1 MPQSQET
8 FCQLLESA
16 SASAAAAEGG
26 ERKFQEQTFQG
37 KEKKQVENE
46 EQTGPRKEEKKH
58 AEQSV

>member
-16 SASAAAAEGG
+16 SAAAAEGG
-26 ERKFQEQTFQG
+26 GERKFEEQTFQG
-37 KEKKQVENE
+37 KEKKQVGKE

-58 AEQSV
+58 AEPSV